1 MTIIEKLLNIQYE
14 LKAPKNNRNSFG
26 GYNYRST
33 EDIMEAVKPLLKK
46 YEVALVVSDEVV
58 EISERHY
65 IKATASII
73 DKDNNKIEVTG
84 FARESLDKKGMDLA
98 QITGSC
104 SSYARKYALN
114 GLFAID
120 ETKNDPDATNDH
132 GAKENIISKFEEIDD
147 AEIPFDGPSEFKT
160 LSEVTTG
167 RRRRRRD

>member
-120 ETKNDPDATNDH
+120 ETKNDPDATNMH
-132 GAKENIISKFEEIDD
+132 GKEERIINDITDITDD
-147 AEIPFDGPSEFKT
+147 DIPFEMPSEFKT